1 MTVIKQTDIMIQR
14 ILNYFKTD
22 GLLHLMCSAV
32 LCIILSAFVHVW
44 TSVLITLG
52 VGALKELVWD
62 YALKKGTCELRD
74 IVADVTGTAAGAACA
89 AMLIYVQP
97 LIN

>member
-1 MTVIKQTDIMIQR
+1 MTVIKQMDIMIQR

-89 AMLIYVQP
+89 AILIYVQP
-97 LIN
+97 LIQ

>member
-1 MTVIKQTDIMIQR
+1 MTIIKQTDIMIQR

-22 GLLHLMCSAV
+22 GLLHLMCSAA
-32 LCIILSAFVHVW
+32 LCIVLSAFVHVW
-44 TSVLITLG
+44 TAALITLG
-52 VGALKELVWD
+52 AGALKELVWD
-62 YALKKGTCELRD
+62 YALKRGTCELRD

-97 LIN
+97 LIQ

>member
-1 MTVIKQTDIMIQR
+1 MTVIKQMDIMIQR

-22 GLLHLMCSAV
+22 GLLHLMCRAV

-52 VGALKELVWD
+52 VGALKELIWD

-97 LIN
+97 LIQ